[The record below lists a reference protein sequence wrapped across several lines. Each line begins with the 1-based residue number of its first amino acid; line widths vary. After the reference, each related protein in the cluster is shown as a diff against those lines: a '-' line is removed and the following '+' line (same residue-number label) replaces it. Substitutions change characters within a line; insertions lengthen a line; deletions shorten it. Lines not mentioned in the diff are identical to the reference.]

1 MKNRIL
7 RSITLVVITLVFI
20 WFSFAIFY
28 GEYRIGNFFGQA
40 LCIYAGFLT
49 CFFTKL
55 KDKGFKKTMYFLL
68 GAFTIGMVWI
78 IFLTVQIFCAT
89 LNKDIPADTT
99 VIVLGARVSENGA
112 SLSFAQRLDVA
123 YDFLI
128 ENEEAYCI
136 VTGGQG
142 SNEPATEASVGK
154 AYLVEKGIDENRIFE
169 EDTSTSTWENLD
181 FSKSIISENGLS
193 ETIAVATQNFHLKR
207 ATSQAK
213 DQGYQV
219 YSLVAETNF
228 MLLPGYYGRE
238 LMALT
243 QYYLLKLI

>member
-1 MKNRIL
+1 MKNKNL
-7 RSITLVVITLVFI
+7 RNLTLAIIALVFI
-20 WFSFAIFY
+20 WFSFAILY

-40 LCIYAGFLT
+40 LCVYGGFLT
-49 CFFTKL
+49 CFYYKL

-68 GAFTIGMVWI
+68 GAFIVGMAWI
-78 IFLTVQIFCAT
+78 IFLTVQIFSAA
-89 LNKDIPADTT
+89 LNKDIPSDTT
-99 VIVLGARVSENGA
+99 VIVLGAKVSENGA

-123 YDFLI
+123 YDFLV
-128 ENEEAYCI
+128 ENEDSYCI

-154 AYLVEKGIDENRIFE
+154 AYLVEKGIDESRIFE

-181 FSKSIISENGLS
+181 FSKTIIEENGLCT
-193 ETIAVATQNFHLKR
+193 TIAVATQNFHMKR

-213 DQGYQV
+213 DQGYEV
-219 YSLVAETNF
+219 YSLVAETDF

-243 QYYLLKLI
+243 QYYLLKFI